1 MVFGTNNGKSQTIL
15 KYPTSFIMD
24 FGKESPNIYVEAF
37 IGGNIS
43 YDLTNIGGKN
53 YTGKE
58 FSTHIYYNLL
68 NLGLKKLSLEN

>member
-1 MVFGTNNGKSQTIL
+1 
-15 KYPTSFIMD
+15 MD
-24 FGKESPNIYVEAF
+24 FGKESPYIYVEAF

-58 FSTHIYYNLL
+58 FNTHIYYNFTQ
-68 NLGLKKLSLEN
+68 KWAREISLEN